1 MLQEEDSFLKDF
13 SSYWLKHFLKKKNR
27 QCMENLLQT
36 KRKFKDRYSHSH
48 YEASIP
54 TTPKMQYQ
62 LSQISRQSKEQFKH

>member
-1 MLQEEDSFLKDF
+1 MEIYYKLQG
-13 SSYWLKHFLKKKNR
+13 
-27 QCMENLLQT
+27 
-36 KRKFKDRYSHSH
+36 KFKDRYSHSH